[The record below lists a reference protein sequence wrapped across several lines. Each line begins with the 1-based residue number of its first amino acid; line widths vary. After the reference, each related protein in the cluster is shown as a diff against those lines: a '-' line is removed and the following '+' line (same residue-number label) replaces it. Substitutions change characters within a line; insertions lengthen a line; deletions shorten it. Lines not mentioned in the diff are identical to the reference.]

1 MQCFLLIL
9 LLIDT
14 FFLTAH
20 YYYGLWPSSFEKNQE
35 TGKIY
40 AIQNTTWL
48 RLRISYK
55 MVQIM
60 FMTILL
66 LGSCLVFRELIKVVK
81 SDESLKLLKRQV
93 YIFMTIF
100 LSQLFIR
107 YFGLLAV

>member
-1 MQCFLLIL
+1 
-9 LLIDT
+9 
-14 FFLTAH
+14 
-20 YYYGLWPSSFEKNQE
+20 
-35 TGKIY
+35 
-40 AIQNTTWL
+40 
-48 RLRISYK
+48 
-55 MVQIM
+55 M

-66 LGSCLVFRELIKVVK
+66 LGSCLVFRELVKVVK